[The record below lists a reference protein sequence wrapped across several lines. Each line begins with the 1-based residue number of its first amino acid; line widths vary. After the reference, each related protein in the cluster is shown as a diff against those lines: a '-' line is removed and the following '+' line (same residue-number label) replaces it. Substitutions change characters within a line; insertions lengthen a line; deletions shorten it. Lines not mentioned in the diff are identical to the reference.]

1 MWKRR
6 LPILVAVAV
15 SLCVLAVSVRHYS
28 FVKKTIYSES
38 TAHLTEIYHQANQSL
53 HNLVGKS
60 WSTMHMWVP
69 YIQDTNDD
77 QKVAEYISMVKKENG
92 FTNFFFISREGE
104 YYTIDGKTGYLNLK
118 EDMSKL
124 ILEKKDTL
132 VNSVIPEQ
140 PEIMVFAIPIQPGK
154 FKNFEYEAIA
164 ISYDNKDLVQTIEN
178 TAFEGNSSS
187 FLVHADGR
195 VIVDSPQNGK
205 YKIYNVLAML
215 RKFSSLDDYEIE
227 KIKKDFR
234 EERSGVC
241 EIVMAGKEYY
251 FIYENVE
258 FEDWAVVGIVP
269 SSIVNASMNSLQTRT
284 LILVVCIAAIFILF
298 TLGFVTHQ
306 NRLMLTKKDKEILY
320 RDELFSTLSNNVEDI
335 FLMIDA
341 KTSKVEY
348 ISPNVEELVGIPE
361 EKIRANVTELEHLP
375 RGKDTRKVLDQ
386 LEYILP
392 DQQNEW
398 NREYVHQKT
407 GEIRWFRVVALCRI
421 IRDEKKYILVI
432 SDRTKEKNANMAL
445 EDAVKIAQKANMA
458 KSAFLSNISHD
469 IRTPMNAILGF
480 TTLADDN
487 VGDDEKVKD
496 YLAKI
501 KTSGKHLLSLI
512 NDVLDMSRIESGKFQ
527 LDETDADLVEM
538 LNDVKNIVSGQIE
551 EKQIKLHM
559 DSSEIIDKNVFCD
572 EIRLSQV
579 IMNLLS
585 NAIKFTPEGG
595 EVFVKMKQLPCEKE
609 GKGLYRLRVKDTG
622 IGMSQEFAERVF
634 FPFER
639 ERNTTVSKI
648 QGTGLGMSI
657 TKNIIDMMGGTIEV
671 ISEQGKGTEFVIN
684 LELTLQQITKK
695 HADEGEEAVY
705 GDFGSS
711 SNETVCNPSD
721 NNIKEQFMGKKLLL
735 VEDNELNMEI
745 AVEFLSVY
753 GFDIDTATDGEEA
766 LKKVEES
773 LPEAYDLILMDIQM
787 PKLDGYEATRRIRAL
802 EEPLLS
808 KIPIIAMTANAF
820 SEDRKKAEECGM
832 NGFISKPIN
841 IEEVIQEIYRILLCL
856 SMKNV

>member
-164 ISYDNKDLVQTIEN
+164 ISYDNKDLIQTIEN

-269 SSIVNASMNSLQTRT
+269 SSIVNASMNSLQTR
-284 LILVVCIAAIFILF
+284 
-298 TLGFVTHQ
+298 
-306 NRLMLTKKDKEILY
+306 
-320 RDELFSTLSNNVEDI
+320 
-335 FLMIDA
+335 
-341 KTSKVEY
+341 
-348 ISPNVEELVGIPE
+348 
-361 EKIRANVTELEHLP
+361 
-375 RGKDTRKVLDQ
+375 
-386 LEYILP
+386 
-392 DQQNEW
+392 
-398 NREYVHQKT
+398 
-407 GEIRWFRVVALCRI
+407 
-421 IRDEKKYILVI
+421 
-432 SDRTKEKNANMAL
+432 
-445 EDAVKIAQKANMA
+445 
-458 KSAFLSNISHD
+458 
-469 IRTPMNAILGF
+469 
-480 TTLADDN
+480 
-487 VGDDEKVKD
+487 
-496 YLAKI
+496 
-501 KTSGKHLLSLI
+501 
-512 NDVLDMSRIESGKFQ
+512 
-527 LDETDADLVEM
+527 
-538 LNDVKNIVSGQIE
+538 
-551 EKQIKLHM
+551 
-559 DSSEIIDKNVFCD
+559 
-572 EIRLSQV
+572 
-579 IMNLLS
+579 
-585 NAIKFTPEGG
+585 
-595 EVFVKMKQLPCEKE
+595 
-609 GKGLYRLRVKDTG
+609 
-622 IGMSQEFAERVF
+622 
-634 FPFER
+634 
-639 ERNTTVSKI
+639 
-648 QGTGLGMSI
+648 
-657 TKNIIDMMGGTIEV
+657 
-671 ISEQGKGTEFVIN
+671 
-684 LELTLQQITKK
+684 
-695 HADEGEEAVY
+695 
-705 GDFGSS
+705 
-711 SNETVCNPSD
+711 
-721 NNIKEQFMGKKLLL
+721 
-735 VEDNELNMEI
+735 
-745 AVEFLSVY
+745 
-753 GFDIDTATDGEEA
+753 
-766 LKKVEES
+766 
-773 LPEAYDLILMDIQM
+773 
-787 PKLDGYEATRRIRAL
+787 
-802 EEPLLS
+802 
-808 KIPIIAMTANAF
+808 
-820 SEDRKKAEECGM
+820 
-832 NGFISKPIN
+832 
-841 IEEVIQEIYRILLCL
+841 
-856 SMKNV
+856 